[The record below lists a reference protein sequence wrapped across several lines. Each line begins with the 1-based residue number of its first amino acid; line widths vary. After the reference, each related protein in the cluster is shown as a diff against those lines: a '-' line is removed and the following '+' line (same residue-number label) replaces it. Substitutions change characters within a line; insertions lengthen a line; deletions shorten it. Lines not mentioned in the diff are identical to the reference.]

1 MVRLLERKDLEE
13 IKAAMD
19 DKLNKLTRDVDTRL
33 REIRDQ
39 MPELQKKSTEIVA
52 ERPLLALGV
61 AFILGMT
68 LGLAMSRSR
77 D

>member
-1 MVRLLERKDLEE
+1 LIERKDLEE

-19 DKLNKLTRDVDTRL
+19 DKLNKLTTDVDTRL
-33 REIRDQ
+33 REILDQ
-39 MPELQKKSTEIVA
+39 VPELQKRTTETVA
-52 ERPLLALGV
+52 QRPLLALGV
-61 AFILGMT
+61 AFVLGMI

>member
-1 MVRLLERKDLEE
+1 VVYLTERKELEE
-13 IKAAMD
+13 IKTTID
-19 DKLNKLTRDVDTRL
+19 EKLNKLTRDVDTRL

-39 MPELQKKSTEIVA
+39 MPELQKKTAEIVA

-61 AFILGMT
+61 AFVLGMT